1 MAMQWQR
8 GTFWSRLAG
17 YPGIGAKLKRWLIA
31 PLLIC
36 LPLAG
41 AGASPAPAVSSD
53 RLQVITEQGDMLV
66 DIAAPPGMRW
76 CIEWNHSVKK
86 FAVLD
91 CYQNANGVMQ
101 LERSHQPDFAAGLGH
116 TVGRGE
122 QVSDGEG
129 GYWINAIDEPVANNR
144 YVLRVGSEAVNHR
157 VVWQDGDEHH
167 EVSLSAPASGQRVTI
182 QIAEP
187 APPSVN

>member
-1 MAMQWQR
+1 MERQSGTVLSRFAFSR
-8 GTFWSRLAG
+8 GLQTA
-17 YPGIGAKLKRWLIA
+17 
-31 PLLIC
+31 LLLMC

-41 AGASPAPAVSSD
+41 AGASPAPAISSD
-53 RLQVITEQGDMLV
+53 RLQVVTDQGEMLV
-66 DIAAPPGMRW
+66 DIAALPGMRW

-91 CYQNANGVMQ
+91 CYRNVAGVMQ

-144 YVLRVGSEAVNHR
+144 YVLRVGAEAVNHR
-157 VVWQDGDEHH
+157 VVWLVGDSRW
-167 EVSLSAPASGQRVTI
+167 EVSLSDQASGQRVTI
-182 QIAEP
+182 QLIKP
-187 APPSVN
+187 ASPSVNYK